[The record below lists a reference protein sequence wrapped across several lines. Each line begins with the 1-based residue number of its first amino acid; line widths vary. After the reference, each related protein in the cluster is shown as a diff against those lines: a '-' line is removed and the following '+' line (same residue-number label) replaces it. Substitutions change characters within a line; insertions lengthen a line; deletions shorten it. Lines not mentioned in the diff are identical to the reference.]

1 MNHYHSESH
10 IQKLREY
17 CARKCG
23 DIWRSPG
30 HDTDEMNVDEI
41 CIDLD
46 ATDDH
51 ELSQYSH
58 FSSLEFSCGCCDQRF
73 KSEAALRAHL

>member
-1 MNHYHSESH
+1 
-10 IQKLREY
+10 
-17 CARKCG
+17 
-23 DIWRSPG
+23 
-30 HDTDEMNVDEI
+30 MNVDEI
-41 CIDLD
+41 CVDLD

-73 KSEAALRAHL
+73 KSEAALRAHLQTKKHQRNSLREQKEEEALFDGNTIEHDEVIE